1 MNPAQGPF
9 KLSEFL
15 GSQAPRVDIVD
26 VGAMALDGHVNEY
39 SALVKHGNGNVVG
52 FEPIPEECEKLN
64 KTAGKKQRFLPYFI
78 GDGSEGEFK
87 LCSAPMTSS
96 LLEPNLP
103 MLRKFNDLEEL
114 TTPVARSR
122 VQTRR
127 LDDIP
132 EITAMDMLKVDV
144 QGLELAVLKG
154 AERLLKDAVV
164 VQCEVEF
171 VEMYKG
177 QPLFAEIDIELR
189 RQGFCF
195 HTMGPGMG
203 RCFKPLVN
211 VQVPGGRLRQIMWN
225 DAVYVKDWMRLEAL
239 SPEQLLKMAV
249 ILNDCYFSSDLAAHL
264 LQHYDARTGKSLWK
278 PFLRRL
284 VGTVPENLPPL
295 Q

>member
-1 MNPAQGPF
+1 MNPATGPF

-39 SALVKHGNGNVVG
+39 SALVKHGNGYVVG
-52 FEPIPEECEKLN
+52 FEPIPAECEKLN
-64 KTAGKKQRFLPYFI
+64 RNAGKKQRFLPYFI

-103 MLRKFNDLEEL
+103 LLRKFNDLEEL
-114 TTPVARSR
+114 TTPVQRSK

-144 QGLELAVLKG
+144 QGLELAVLRG
-154 AERLLKDAVV
+154 GERLLRDAVV

-171 VEMYKG
+171 VQMYQG
-177 QPLFAEIDIELR
+177 QPLFADVDAELR

-203 RCFKPLVN
+203 RCFKPLMN
-211 VQVPGGRLRQIMWN
+211 TRDPGARLRQILWN
-225 DAVYVKDWMRLEAL
+225 DVVYVKDWMRFDVLT
-239 SPEQLLKMAV
+239 PEQLLKIAV
-249 ILNDCYFSSDLAAHL
+249 IMHDCYQSSDLAAYA
-264 LQHYDARTGKSLWK
+264 LQHYDAKTGKSLWR

-284 VGTVPENLPPL
+284 TGTLPENLPPL